1 MKLKEFARMNWSLM
15 LLFFLCILRY
25 EGVSAAP
32 GDAREMKFLD
42 AIKEISEN
50 FNVYFSFDREIVKDL
65 TVHYES
71 EKVQSLEEAVHAIL
85 EGTDLQYKLFDER
98 FVIIYKKD
106 LEGIRSIRKM
116 VSHMEKIAAEDEKF
130 LLSPTRKLPVRQ
142 FYEQPRRDLVVLQ
155 GDVQGTVTDEQGEA
169 LIGVNVQ
176 VKGTTKGTA
185 TDFEGRYI
193 LEDINEN
200 AVLVFSYIGY
210 HTQEIPLNGRATV
223 DLVMVSNAE
232 LLDEVV
238 VIGYGEMKRS
248 DLSTAQVSIGADDIE
263 RSVNTTIEQAIQG
276 RAAGVYITQNTG
288 QPGGGISVNIR
299 GISTL
304 NGSNQPLYVIDGV
317 QIKQNETVS
326 YGDASSSNPLA
337 NLNPS
342 DIENIEILQGPSA
355 TAIYGSRATN
365 GVVLITTK
373 RGRAGET
380 RINYSYLY
388 SLQDEPETL
397 PTMTLPQY
405 AQMINE
411 MRALQGQE
419 ARTEFQDL
427 SLLGPGTNWQDALF
441 RQAALQ
447 KHQLS
452 LSGGND
458 HTQYYLSGEYYDQ
471 EGIALGSGFNRNS
484 VRLNINNSLRDWVR
498 LSANLSYSQTD
509 QQLSTTQRGIIN
521 DALRLAPNVPVRNPD
536 GTWGGA
542 DDANSSS
549 LQFTP
554 LNPVAIANLTANDMK
569 RKQFL
574 GGVNLD
580 IDLFRGLVFRTSM
593 NSNIENMRQDNFT
606 PTYRIGN
613 RTNDEASLT
622 VRSNNSFYWNWNQM
636 LQYSA
641 QLGQH
646 NFDLMASH
654 ESQESTWENLTGS
667 KSGFVT
673 NEIPDLNI
681 GDDQNATTGGGSG
694 SWAMES
700 YFGRLNYNFSEK
712 YYLQAAVRTDGS
724 VRFGKDRKWGTFPS
738 ASVAW
743 RISEESFMQDVDFL
757 DEFKIRFE
765 TGITGNQGNT
775 SWFGPLNP
783 SATPWG
789 KGFRQGRYANPEL
802 QWEETHTNNI
812 GFNLN
817 IFNNRIQLEGDF
829 YVKNTDNLIL
839 DAPLPIFLGTNGT
852 GAINPPPIN
861 IGSLENKGMSFS
873 LQTVNVDRGRFIW
886 RMNANFSL
894 FRTKLTE
901 IYSGADFIPPRV
913 PWYIGDTGSGNNWEQ
928 RSAVGKAPW
937 LFRGY
942 LYDGLFQ
949 SVEDAQNSPVPV
961 DNNGNRLSIS
971 EDNVWVGDIKF
982 RDLNGDGVINEQD
995 KTDIGNPWPK
1005 GTYGLTNTFTYGS
1018 FDLSVLFIGVYG
1030 NDVYN
1035 LIRFDNTNPNNIN
1048 LGRNL
1053 MQETFEY
1060 ARLQGEG
1067 ENVMLENS
1075 GTHIPRIS
1083 PNNTNGNRL
1092 RFTDQFV
1099 EKGTYL
1105 RLKNVQLS
1113 YNVPKGW
1120 LSSQNVLRGAR
1131 LTVGAQNL
1139 VTFTNYSGYDP
1150 EVGAYVGNNAANENA
1165 PIGLDYGRYPLTPV
1179 YTMSLEIDF

>member
-85 EGTDLQYKLFDER
+85 EGTDLEYKLFDER

-106 LEGIRSIRKM
+106 LGGIRSIRKM
-116 VSHMEKIAAEDEKF
+116 VSQMDKIAAEDEKF

-380 RINYSYLY
+380 RINYSYLF

-484 VRLNINNSLRDWVR
+484 VRLAVNHSLTARLPSSASMRHSHSDPPLPPTQRDYINNAS
-498 LSANLSYSQTD
+498 
-509 QQLSTTQRGIIN
+509 GP
-521 DALRLAPNVPVRNPD
+521 APIVPVRKPD
-536 GTWGGA
+536 GTSGPA
-542 DDANSSS
+542 DDANTSS

-554 LNPVAIANLTANDMK
+554 LNPVA
-569 RKQFL
+569 
-574 GGVNLD
+574 
-580 IDLFRGLVFRTSM
+580 
-593 NSNIENMRQDNFT
+593 
-606 PTYRIGN
+606 
-613 RTNDEASLT
+613 
-622 VRSNNSFYWNWNQM
+622 
-636 LQYSA
+636 
-641 QLGQH
+641 
-646 NFDLMASH
+646 
-654 ESQESTWENLTGS
+654 
-667 KSGFVT
+667 
-673 NEIPDLNI
+673 
-681 GDDQNATTGGGSG
+681 
-694 SWAMES
+694 
-700 YFGRLNYNFSEK
+700 
-712 YYLQAAVRTDGS
+712 
-724 VRFGKDRKWGTFPS
+724 
-738 ASVAW
+738 
-743 RISEESFMQDVDFL
+743 
-757 DEFKIRFE
+757 
-765 TGITGNQGNT
+765 
-775 SWFGPLNP
+775 
-783 SATPWG
+783 
-789 KGFRQGRYANPEL
+789 
-802 QWEETHTNNI
+802 
-812 GFNLN
+812 
-817 IFNNRIQLEGDF
+817 
-829 YVKNTDNLIL
+829 
-839 DAPLPIFLGTNGT
+839 
-852 GAINPPPIN
+852 
-861 IGSLENKGMSFS
+861 
-873 LQTVNVDRGRFIW
+873 
-886 RMNANFSL
+886 
-894 FRTKLTE
+894 
-901 IYSGADFIPPRV
+901 
-913 PWYIGDTGSGNNWEQ
+913 
-928 RSAVGKAPW
+928 
-937 LFRGY
+937 
-942 LYDGLFQ
+942 
-949 SVEDAQNSPVPV
+949 VE
-961 DNNGNRLSIS
+961 
-971 EDNVWVGDIKF
+971 
-982 RDLNGDGVINEQD
+982 
-995 KTDIGNPWPK
+995 
-1005 GTYGLTNTFTYGS
+1005 
-1018 FDLSVLFIGVYG
+1018 
-1030 NDVYN
+1030 
-1035 LIRFDNTNPNNIN
+1035 
-1048 LGRNL
+1048 
-1053 MQETFEY
+1053 
-1060 ARLQGEG
+1060 
-1067 ENVMLENS
+1067 
-1075 GTHIPRIS
+1075 
-1083 PNNTNGNRL
+1083 
-1092 RFTDQFV
+1092 
-1099 EKGTYL
+1099 
-1105 RLKNVQLS
+1105 
-1113 YNVPKGW
+1113 
-1120 LSSQNVLRGAR
+1120 
-1131 LTVGAQNL
+1131 
-1139 VTFTNYSGYDP
+1139 
-1150 EVGAYVGNNAANENA
+1150 
-1165 PIGLDYGRYPLTPV
+1165 
-1179 YTMSLEIDF
+1179 